1 MTVKEFED
9 AINQIPKFETNDVV
23 GTIYSIDVDELK
35 ETIKRFEK
43 VPSFDELQ
51 RENNELV
58 RKNEEIIK
66 YLKEKIKKC
75 KETEEFTKKI
85 SINGRNNGKTLIN
98 TIILENNIMKECF
111 EDILKKFEG
120 GTR

>member
-9 AINQIPKFETNDVV
+9 MIHQIPKSETNDVV

-35 ETIKRFEK
+35 EVVKRFEK

-51 RENNELV
+51 KENNKLV

-85 SINGRNNGKTLIN
+85 SIDGRNNGKTLMN

-120 GTR
+120 GTL

>member
-9 AINQIPKFETNDVV
+9 KSETKDVV
-23 GTIYSIDVDELK
+23 GTICSIDV
-35 ETIKRFEK
+35 
-43 VPSFDELQ
+43 DELQ
-51 RENNELV
+51 RENNKLV

-66 YLKEKIKKC
+66 YLKKC

-98 TIILENNIMKECF
+98 TIVLENNIMKECF

-120 GTR
+120 GTL

>member
-9 AINQIPKFETNDVV
+9 MMHQIPKSETNNVI
-23 GTIYSIDVDELK
+23 GTICSIDVDELK
-35 ETIKRFEK
+35 ETVKRFEK

-51 RENNELV
+51 RENNKLV

-66 YLKEKIKKC
+66 YLKKC

-85 SINGRNNGKTLIN
+85 SINGQNNGKTL
-98 TIILENNIMKECF
+98 IILENNIMKECF

-120 GTR
+120 GIR

>member
-9 AINQIPKFETNDVV
+9 MMHQIPKSETNGVV

-35 ETIKRFEK
+35 EVIKRFEK

-51 RENNELV
+51 KENNKLV
-58 RKNEEIIK
+58 KKNEEIIE
-66 YLKEKIKKC
+66 YLKERIEKC

-98 TIILENNIMKECF
+98 TIVLENNIMKECF

>member
-9 AINQIPKFETNDVV
+9 MMHQIPKSETNNVI
-23 GTIYSIDVDELK
+23 GTICSIDVDELK
-35 ETIKRFEK
+35 ETVKRFKK

-51 RENNELV
+51 RENNKLV

-66 YLKEKIKKC
+66 YLKKC
-75 KETEEFTKKI
+75 KETEKFTKKI
-85 SINGRNNGKTLIN
+85 SINGRNNGKTLI
-98 TIILENNIMKECF
+98 LENNIMKECF
-111 EDILKKFEG
+111 EDILEKFEG

>member
-9 AINQIPKFETNDVV
+9 MIHQIPKSETNDVV
-23 GTIYSIDVDELK
+23 GTICSIDVDEL
-35 ETIKRFEK
+35 KRFEK

-51 RENNELV
+51 KENNKLV
-58 RKNEEIIK
+58 KKNEEIIE
-66 YLKEKIKKC
+66 YLKERIEKC
-75 KETEEFTKKI
+75 KETEEFAKKI

-98 TIILENNIMKECF
+98 TIVLENNIMKECF